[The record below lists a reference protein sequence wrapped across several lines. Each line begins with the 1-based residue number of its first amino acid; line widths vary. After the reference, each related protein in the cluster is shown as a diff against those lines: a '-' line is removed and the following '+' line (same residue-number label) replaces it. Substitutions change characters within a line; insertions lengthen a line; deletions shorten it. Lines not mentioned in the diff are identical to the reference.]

1 MNKADIVELLTES
14 FKNGTS
20 SPFVGVENWDDC
32 VRIENEKLLSL
43 AIEPIKV
50 TAHTNEW
57 VRKHGEFPG
66 EKYEMYVIA
75 GKEPDWLLFNPE
87 TECFSLAKGK
97 ISEKLILIGFASDDA
112 LAEWR
117 G

>member
-1 MNKADIVELLTES
+1 MNKADVVELLTES
-14 FKNGTS
+14 FSKGTS
-20 SPFVGVENWDDC
+20 SPFVGVENREER
-32 VRIENEKLLSL
+32 VRLENEKLLDL
-43 AIEPIKV
+43 IIEPVKV
-50 TAHTNEW
+50 TARTNEW
-57 VRKHGEFPG
+57 VRKFGEFSG

-75 GKEPDWLLFNPE
+75 GKDQDWLLFNTD

-97 ISEKLILIGFASDDA
+97 LDEDLILIGFASDDA